1 MRAVVWMLVL
11 AGLLWCG
18 YWAVGSVGVSRAVT
32 GWLEDRTNEA
42 WQAEAGVAVAG
53 FPRAFDLTLTDVAL
67 ADPETGLAWE
77 APEFRVSAPAWAPTQ
92 IQAAWPRVQTV
103 ASPYERIEV
112 KTSAMWGRLTIAPTG
127 DLTLQQGE
135 FELRD
140 MELASSL
147 GWTAA
152 LAYGTLGIR
161 ARDDAP
167 LSHDIRFDAR
177 DLRPAEPTR
186 ARLDPAG
193 LLPEAFERMVIEA
206 NVTFDAPWDRHAI
219 EDRRPQITAL
229 DLRGLRATWGRM
241 ELEAAGDLTVDAGGT
256 PDGRI
261 TVRAVNWRDM
271 IGVVR
276 ASGLVPE
283 GFIPTIEAALEAL
296 AGLSGRPDTIDAP
309 LSFQNGFVSFG
320 PIPLGRAPNLTIR

>member
-53 FPRAFDLTLTDVAL
+53 FPRAFDLTLADVAL

-161 ARDDAP
+161 AAT
-167 LSHDIRFDAR
+167 
-177 DLRPAEPTR
+177 TR
-186 ARLDPAG
+186 RC
-193 LLPEAFERMVIEA
+193 
-206 NVTFDAPWDRHAI
+206 
-219 EDRRPQITAL
+219 
-229 DLRGLRATWGRM
+229 
-241 ELEAAGDLTVDAGGT
+241 
-256 PDGRI
+256 
-261 TVRAVNWRDM
+261 
-271 IGVVR
+271 
-276 ASGLVPE
+276 
-283 GFIPTIEAALEAL
+283 PTISASMRVTSARPNPP
-296 AGLSGRPDTIDAP
+296 GRGSTRPGSSPRHSSAW
-309 LSFQNGFVSFG
+309 
-320 PIPLGRAPNLTIR
+320 